1 VEAVVLMRSKGFWI
15 LMIPVVLAVAGLIDG
30 LVKTIKERRE
40 RKALIADGID
50 PDTVRKKAPTLP

>member
-1 VEAVVLMRSKGFWI
+1 VEAVILVHSKGFWI

-40 RKALIADGID
+40 RKALIASGVD
-50 PDTVRKKAPTLP
+50 PDTVRKRAPTLR